1 MFGSLPHHGFEPIG
15 DDCTVL
21 SMGDEA
27 LVMTTDMLIEDVHF
41 LRFAS
46 SAEEVGHKS
55 LMVNIS
61 DVAAMGAKPVAT
73 LLSMALPESAQGEW
87 AERFMRGYHEA
98 SQREGVALVGG
109 DTTASKDKI
118 AINVVAIGRAPM
130 KNIKRRSEAKVG
142 DVIAVTGKLGASSK
156 GLVDIMFGDL
166 NTAAAKHHRLGQA
179 RTAEGAWLGA
189 HSEVHAMMD
198 ISDGIA
204 SDIKHI
210 MELSK
215 VGAEI
220 HIDKIPTD
228 YDIRF
233 ATTGGEDYELLM
245 TVDSASFDTLAEEF
259 AKATDT
265 TLTKIGIITEGDTL
279 TWLDN
284 GTPTELELKGFTH
297 F

>member
-1 MFGSLPHHGFEPIG
+1 
-15 DDCTVL
+15 
-21 SMGDEA
+21 
-27 LVMTTDMLIEDVHF
+27 
-41 LRFAS
+41 
-46 SAEEVGHKS
+46 
-55 LMVNIS
+55 
-61 DVAAMGAKPVAT
+61 
-73 LLSMALPESAQGEW
+73 
-87 AERFMRGYHEA
+87 
-98 SQREGVALVGG
+98 
-109 DTTASKDKI
+109 
-118 AINVVAIGRAPM
+118 
-130 KNIKRRSEAKVG
+130 
-142 DVIAVTGKLGASSK
+142 
-156 GLVDIMFGDL
+156 
-166 NTAAAKHHRLGQA
+166 
-179 RTAEGAWLGA
+179 
-189 HSEVHAMMD
+189 MMD

-210 MELSK
+210 MELSH

-228 YDIRF
+228 YDIRY

-259 AKATDT
+259 AKATGT

>member
-73 LLSMALPESAQGEW
+73 LLSIALPESAQGEW

-142 DVIAVTGKLGASSK
+142 DVIAVTGKLGISSK

-189 HSEVHAMMD
+189 RSEVHAMMD

-233 ATTGGEDYELLM
+233 ATTGGEDYELLL
-245 TVDSASFDTLAEEF
+245 TVDANRFDSLAEEF
-259 AKATDT
+259 SIATKT
-265 TLTKIGIITEGDTL
+265 TLTKIGTITESNTL
-279 TWLDN
+279 SWLEN
-284 GTPTELELKGFTH
+284 GAPADIELKGFTH